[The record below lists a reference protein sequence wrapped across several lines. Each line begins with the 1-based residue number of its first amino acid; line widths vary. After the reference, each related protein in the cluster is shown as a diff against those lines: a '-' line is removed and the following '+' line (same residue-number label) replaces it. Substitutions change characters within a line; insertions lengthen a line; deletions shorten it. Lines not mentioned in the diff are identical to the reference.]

1 MKINSKNIYTKN
13 SNYISNTNTTN
24 NISTFKSSMDEAKNK
39 LSGSDI
45 LRNAPDSVVKSWDNV
60 VNSLS
65 KEDRLDAGI
74 AMFKLNEL
82 NMANP
87 NFNSKSVNS
96 FSYGNFNNLLNSLVN
111 EMKRQSNLLCVDEKT
126 RIANSKE
133 LYILNKFKQELAKYN
148 L

>member
-87 NFNSKSVNS
+87 NFNSKAQT
-96 FSYGNFNNLLNSLVN
+96 LLAMVTLI
-111 EMKRQSNLLCVDEKT
+111 T
-126 RIANSKE
+126 
-133 LYILNKFKQELAKYN
+133 Y
-148 L
+148 